1 MYIVRV
7 RYPLIIIQC
16 RLYAKPYN
24 MILAIRHNHLEKI
37 RFPAQKRGQEQQ
49 VLVMST
55 KHGKKLKLIPLI
67 KTSSTFNLTF

>member
-1 MYIVRV
+1 MYTYIYVHCTCV
-7 RYPLIIIQC
+7 QC

-55 KHGKKLKLIPLI
+55 KHGKKLKLKIV
-67 KTSSTFNLTF
+67 